1 MSLTKE
7 HFFNEINRISDLE
20 DADFQ
25 YQQYLKNMQE
35 QQMFESIKKK
45 DYQSKTNEP
54 STHIKEFKGKNRMP
68 Y

>member
-7 HFFNEINRISDLE
+7 HFFNEINRISEVD
-20 DADFQ
+20 DTDFH
-25 YQQYLKNMQE
+25 YQQYLKIMQE
-35 QQMFESIKKK
+35 QQAYESLKKQ

-54 STHIKEFKGKNRMP
+54 STHIKEFKGKNRLP